1 MQFWKLYN
9 YSTYQVPFK
18 DFSKDLIPFLD
29 VSDEEGVEIVEYDVV
44 VPTLGK
50 ASENMIPNLFST
62 FLCTLFAL
70 FAQYMNII
78 REDSKILAAF

>member
-1 MQFWKLYN
+1 MKFWKLYN

-50 ASENMIPNLFST
+50 ASENMNLFST
-62 FLCTLFAL
+62 FYALLSQFLANFCTFWQFLHS
-70 FAQYMNII
+70 I
-78 REDSKILAAF
+78 

>member
-1 MQFWKLYN
+1 MKFRKLYN
-9 YSTYQVPFK
+9 YFTYQVPFK

-50 ASENMIPNLFST
+50 ASENMNLFRT
-62 FLCTLFAL
+62 FYALLSHFFAHFCTFCTVW
-70 FAQYMNII
+70 N
-78 REDSKILAAF
+78 K

>member
-29 VSDEEGVEIVEYDVV
+29 VSDEEGVEIMDIEDVS

-50 ASENMIPNLFST
+50 ASENMNVFST
-62 FLCTLFAL
+62 FYAFFSHIFAH
-70 FAQYMNII
+70 F
-78 REDSKILAAF
+78 STFFTV

>member
-1 MQFWKLYN
+1 MQFWKLYY

-29 VSDEEGVEIVEYDVV
+29 VSDEEGVEIMDIEDVS

-50 ASENMIPNLFST
+50 ASENMNFFIIFYAFFSHFYAPFCT
-62 FLCTLFAL
+62 FCTVL
-70 FAQYMNII
+70 Y
-78 REDSKILAAF
+78 K

>member
-1 MQFWKLYN
+1 MKFWKSYN
-9 YSTYQVPFK
+9 YSAYQVPFK

-50 ASENMIPNLFST
+50 ASENMNLFST
-62 FLCTLFAL
+62 F
-70 FAQYMNII
+70 
-78 REDSKILAAF
+78 

>member
-1 MQFWKLYN
+1 MKFWKLYN
-9 YSTYQVPFK
+9 LCTYQVPFK

-50 ASENMIPNLFST
+50 ASENMIPSLFST
-62 FLCTLFAL
+62 FLCTFSTV
-70 FAQYMNII
+70 Y
-78 REDSKILAAF
+78 

>member
-50 ASENMIPNLFST
+50 ASENMIPILFST
-62 FLCTLFAL
+62 FLCTFLYFL
-70 FAQYMNII
+70 HSMI
-78 REDSKILAAF
+78 

>member
-50 ASENMIPNLFST
+50 ASENMSPSLFST
-62 FLCTLFAL
+62 FLCTFWYSLHS
-70 FAQYMNII
+70 I
-78 REDSKILAAF
+78 

>member
-50 ASENMIPNLFST
+50 ASENMNVFST
-62 FLCTLFAL
+62 FYAFFSHIFAH
-70 FAQYMNII
+70 F
-78 REDSKILAAF
+78 STFFTV

>member
-50 ASENMIPNLFST
+50 ASENMIPFYL
-62 FLCTLFAL
+62 AL
-70 FAQYMNII
+70 F
-78 REDSKILAAF
+78 